1 MSLENRTIQDILSE
15 SGDVSPEDIERINA
29 YATENGINFT
39 KAAQTSGI
47 ITDQR
52 VIVKAL
58 AHSLELQYVPI
69 RELEI
74 DVEAAHLM
82 TGEQVRHYGV
92 IPIQN
97 SAGFITFAVPIKFA
111 TNLTIK
117 DDLKRITG
125 ARGIEFMVAA
135 KQDIDQTIEEV
146 FRVDRQLEEI
156 SKKVE
161 EDKDAENASLASSTT
176 VPDEI
181 TEESMVSKFV
191 NLVLSQ
197 AVQDKASDI
206 HFDPQEREML
216 VRYRID
222 GILYP
227 QTRAPQS
234 SIRAIVS
241 RIKVMADMD
250 IAEVRLPQDGRL
262 SVVISKKKIDFRI
275 ATLPTVYGEKIV
287 MRILDN
293 TAASLP
299 LESLGFSEPNFKK
312 LTKTA
317 SKPYGAVLV
326 TGPTGSGKSTTLY
339 SLLNS
344 LNNPEVN
351 IFTVEDPVE
360 YKLKGIN
367 QIPVNAKQKFT
378 FERALRT
385 ILRADPDII
394 LVGEIRDKE
403 TASIALDA
411 AMTGHMVFSTL
422 HTNDA
427 ASALSRLAEMG
438 VEGFMIASTLEGVV
452 SQRLIRKLCNHC
464 KELYTP
470 EIIDLK
476 LARYPFD
483 EKEPLPQLYRAVGC
497 KECTGKGY
505 SGRMGIHEVLIV
517 SSTIR
522 EAIIEN
528 ASSTDLNELALSEGM
543 VSMRNDGLEKVSKGI
558 TTLEEID
565 RVVT

>member
-234 SIRAIVS
+234 SIR
-241 RIKVMADMD
+241 
-250 IAEVRLPQDGRL
+250 
-262 SVVISKKKIDFRI
+262 
-275 ATLPTVYGEKIV
+275 
-287 MRILDN
+287 
-293 TAASLP
+293 
-299 LESLGFSEPNFKK
+299 PN
-312 LTKTA
+312 
-317 SKPYGAVLV
+317 
-326 TGPTGSGKSTTLY
+326 
-339 SLLNS
+339 
-344 LNNPEVN
+344 
-351 IFTVEDPVE
+351 
-360 YKLKGIN
+360 
-367 QIPVNAKQKFT
+367 
-378 FERALRT
+378 
-385 ILRADPDII
+385 
-394 LVGEIRDKE
+394 
-403 TASIALDA
+403 
-411 AMTGHMVFSTL
+411 
-422 HTNDA
+422 
-427 ASALSRLAEMG
+427 
-438 VEGFMIASTLEGVV
+438 
-452 SQRLIRKLCNHC
+452 
-464 KELYTP
+464 
-470 EIIDLK
+470 
-476 LARYPFD
+476 YP
-483 EKEPLPQLYRAVGC
+483 
-497 KECTGKGY
+497 
-505 SGRMGIHEVLIV
+505 
-517 SSTIR
+517 
-522 EAIIEN
+522 
-528 ASSTDLNELALSEGM
+528 
-543 VSMRNDGLEKVSKGI
+543 
-558 TTLEEID
+558 
-565 RVVT
+565 